1 MPLVLARVLDRTRLS
16 ATGVWVDG
24 RMDESQ
30 IGTIV
35 LWLRIEHVEQRVRA
49 RNRAYKSIERHVLT
63 PYGARRLPTGEHT
76 VDFSYRPWIIELGA
90 AISGVTAC
98 IIVALLA
105 FALRG
110 HGARELRAHER
121 VETDTLDVGAA
132 R

>member
-76 VDFSYRPWIIELGA
+76 VDFSYRTDNDLDA
-90 AISGVTAC
+90 LVDDLLFAISGEAQMMNCYSET
-98 IIVALLA
+98 VARLEGSD
-105 FALRG
+105 R
-110 HGARELRAHER
+110 RW
-121 VETDTLDVGAA
+121 
-132 R
+132 